1 MATGNTSWI
10 REHLKAALL
19 AVAAGSGLVGTGV
32 GSLATYYLA
41 LQQSRVDRFENSLM
55 TEYQGVANSK
65 RELYISIDKFTAALA
80 KDKKPDQTVVNE
92 MNQKLLDL
100 HQRID
105 VFSLGLNGDDRQ
117 IIANVKAALAN
128 MKIEAAQ
135 AKSKK
140 DLPYFSGA
148 LAQFETAYQA
158 ARPIVERK
166 IGTPN
171 ELLTG

>member
-1 MATGNTSWI
+1 MAGITTWMKH
-10 REHLKAALL
+10 HLKAAFL
-19 AVAAGSGLVGTGV
+19 AVAAGSGIVGTGI
-32 GSLATYYLA
+32 GTAGTYYFG
-41 LQQSRVDRFENSLM
+41 LQQSRVDRFADSLM
-55 TEYQGVANSK
+55 EEYKAVANSK
-65 RELYISIDKFTAALA
+65 RELYIAIDKFTFALS
-80 KDKKPDQTVVNE
+80 KGKKPDSAVVTE
-92 MNQKLLDL
+92 LNQKLLDL

-105 VFSLGLNGDDRQ
+105 VFTLGLDEDDRQ
-117 IIANVKAALAN
+117 KVADVKTALAN

-135 AKSKK
+135 AKSKA
-140 DLPYFSGA
+140 DLPYFTGR